1 MNINVNHE
9 TGMLK
14 NRSKEFFS
22 YGNNINLM
30 RYVFQNNIDFHL
42 SPKAKIGL
50 HLNVQLN
57 DQKSPYETSNF
68 LYSAVMSSNP
78 VQYPVY
84 YPQSPDESWVRWGG
98 NTQAQNMLNPVA
110 RLTRGY
116 RDTFESTVLANIDY
130 SQKLDFITEGLSLH
144 ALFSLRNYSYS
155 TKARVQDYNSYEL
168 KDYSV
173 DANGNY
179 TMKVGPTDG
188 SNPQRFPLANE
199 GGSTGERK
207 FYFQSYL
214 DYTRSFNEHHV
225 NAMILFNMDEY
236 STNNPGTNL
245 ISSLPN
251 VEWE

>member
-84 YPQSPDESWVRWGG
+84 YPQSPDESWVRWEE
-98 NTQAQNMLNPVA
+98 THKLKIC
-110 RLTRGY
+110 LT
-116 RDTFESTVLANIDY
+116 LWPA
-130 SQKLDFITEGLSLH
+130 
-144 ALFSLRNYSYS
+144 
-155 TKARVQDYNSYEL
+155 
-168 KDYSV
+168 
-173 DANGNY
+173 
-179 TMKVGPTDG
+179 
-188 SNPQRFPLANE
+188 
-199 GGSTGERK
+199 
-207 FYFQSYL
+207 
-214 DYTRSFNEHHV
+214 
-225 NAMILFNMDEY
+225 
-236 STNNPGTNL
+236 
-245 ISSLPN
+245 
-251 VEWE
+251 

>member
-155 TKARVQDYNSYEL
+155 TKARVQDYNLS
-168 KDYSV
+168 
-173 DANGNY
+173 
-179 TMKVGPTDG
+179 
-188 SNPQRFPLANE
+188 
-199 GGSTGERK
+199 
-207 FYFQSYL
+207 
-214 DYTRSFNEHHV
+214 
-225 NAMILFNMDEY
+225 
-236 STNNPGTNL
+236 L
-245 ISSLPN
+245 IHI
-251 VEWE
+251 